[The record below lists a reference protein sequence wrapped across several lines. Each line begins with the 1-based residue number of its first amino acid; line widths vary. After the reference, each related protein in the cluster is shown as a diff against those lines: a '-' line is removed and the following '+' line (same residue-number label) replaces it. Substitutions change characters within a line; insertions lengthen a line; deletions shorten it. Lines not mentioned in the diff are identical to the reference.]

1 MVNVCS
7 AHHLILKMKDQIYC
21 QNSQAHQ
28 EAWLDD
34 RLKLESYSE
43 CTWGVLSFLVA
54 TNRIQILIDETLTN
68 SFSAYL
74 SKKSFLFN
82 KKIYSDQLNL
92 WRPLLL
98 TLAEQACILIQM
110 FTTLSLTN
118 FSPVTSQ
125 QVIILLI

>member
-7 AHHLILKMKDQIYC
+7 PHHLILKMKNQIYC
-21 QNSQAHQ
+21 QNSQARQ
-28 EAWLDD
+28 EVW
-34 RLKLESYSE
+34 LKLESYSE
-43 CTWGVLSFLVA
+43 CTRSFVISCSHKG
-54 TNRIQILIDETLTN
+54 IQILIDGTLTN

-82 KKIYSDQLNL
+82 KEKCSDQLNL

-98 TLAEQACILIQM
+98 TLADQACILIQT

-118 FSPVTSQ
+118 FSPVTPQ
-125 QVIILLI
+125 QVIILLIYDHIL